1 MAGTGP
7 AGLHGGSARPRGLG
21 EHPADSAPSPR
32 LQPRALPAC
41 APRVPRGSC
50 ARPRCSAVPRVS
62 VVIPSACSH
71 CVSPSQVAWGASGAS
86 GPHQGHCF
94 VAPVPSGSSDSPSL
108 HWLCVRSQPSS
119 GIPGSHG
126 EGSVTPRASLPAPD
140 RCPRTSTRHR
150 ARMSRGVLRSRPAR
164 RPFLPA
170 RSSPGAVRS
179 APASAVRPVG
189 PLGAGGLHTSSPTF
203 PPARL
208 NASAPA
214 SPGPPLSP
222 ASVGSWL
229 AARIAGPARAPW
241 PSRLPPGTG
250 SPPAVHLSPSSSL
263 LLVAPRPA
271 HHPA

>member
-1 MAGTGP
+1 MLLAAGRQAGPWRARGRPGCTGAQGPP
-7 AGLHGGSARPRGLG
+7 AWPRG
-21 EHPADSAPSPR
+21 HPADSAPSPR

-41 APRVPRGSC
+41 APRVPRGSR

-71 CVSPSQVAWGASGAS
+71 RVSPSQVAWGGLGAS

-164 RPFLPA
+164 LPFLPA
-170 RSSPGAVRS
+170 RSGPGAVRS

-189 PLGAGGLHTSSPTF
+189 PLGAGGLHTSPPT
-203 PPARL
+203 RL

-222 ASVGSWL
+222 ASVGS
-229 AARIAGPARAPW
+229 
-241 PSRLPPGTG
+241 
-250 SPPAVHLSPSSSL
+250 
-263 LLVAPRPA
+263 
-271 HHPA
+271 

>member
-1 MAGTGP
+1 MLLAAGRQAGPWRARGRPGCTGAQGPPTWPRGAPRRLRAISTPAAAGTSS
-7 AGLHGGSARPRGLG
+7 LR
-21 EHPADSAPSPR
+21 APCP
-32 LQPRALPAC
+32 
-41 APRVPRGSC
+41 PRVPRETLLLRSSSC
-50 ARPRCSAVPRVS
+50 FCRDSVS
-62 VVIPSACSH
+62 VQPSRKPLTGG
-71 CVSPSQVAWGASGAS
+71 VGGLGAS

-164 RPFLPA
+164 LPFLPA

-222 ASVGSWL
+222 ASVGS
-229 AARIAGPARAPW
+229 
-241 PSRLPPGTG
+241 
-250 SPPAVHLSPSSSL
+250 
-263 LLVAPRPA
+263 
-271 HHPA
+271 

>member
-1 MAGTGP
+1 MLLAAGRQAGPWRARGRPGCTGAQGPPAWPRGAPRRLRAVSTPAAAGTSS
-7 AGLHGGSARPRGLG
+7 LR
-21 EHPADSAPSPR
+21 APCP
-32 LQPRALPAC
+32 
-41 APRVPRGSC
+41 PRVPRETSLLRSSSC
-50 ARPRCSAVPRVS
+50 FCCDSVS
-62 VVIPSACSH
+62 VQPSRKPLTGG
-71 CVSPSQVAWGASGAS
+71 VGGLRAS
-86 GPHQGHCF
+86 GPHWGPCF

-150 ARMSRGVLRSRPAR
+150 ARMSRGVLRSGPAR
-164 RPFLPA
+164 LPFLPA

-222 ASVGSWL
+222 ASVGS
-229 AARIAGPARAPW
+229 
-241 PSRLPPGTG
+241 
-250 SPPAVHLSPSSSL
+250 
-263 LLVAPRPA
+263 
-271 HHPA
+271 